1 MYGVASALA
10 MSRARRACERKKRK
24 SVKNNKA
31 PLPVISRAQL
41 KPPVQKANLTY
52 FNIGTSFI
60 LIGSFLVLTSV
71 IPDDI
76 LGMNQSFMPEKN
88 RDPDFIMWPKCYEI
102 RKKMQF
108 GGSHTTYLALKVEI

>member
-1 MYGVASALA
+1 MYGVQSAIA
-10 MSRARRACERKKRK
+10 IKRERKKRE

-52 FNIGTSFI
+52 FNVGASFI

-76 LGMNQSFMPEKN
+76 LGRYESEFLVKVYMNRN
-88 RDPDFIMWPKCYEI
+88 
-102 RKKMQF
+102 
-108 GGSHTTYLALKVEI
+108 

>member
-1 MYGVASALA
+1 MYGVQSAIA
-10 MSRARRACERKKRK
+10 IKRERKKRE
-24 SVKNNKA
+24 SVKGGTKA

-52 FNIGTSFI
+52 FNVGASFI

-76 LGMNQSFMPEKN
+76 LGMNLESEFCRVCQNVKSTRYAVKSLVL
-88 RDPDFIMWPKCYEI
+88 DL
-102 RKKMQF
+102 
-108 GGSHTTYLALKVEI
+108 S

>member
-1 MYGVASALA
+1 MYGVQSAIA
-10 MSRARRACERKKRK
+10 IKRERKKRE
-24 SVKNNKA
+24 SVKGGAKA

-52 FNIGTSFI
+52 FNVGASFI

-76 LGMNQSFMPEKN
+76 LGNYDNKILSAVVVV
-88 RDPDFIMWPKCYEI
+88 
-102 RKKMQF
+102 
-108 GGSHTTYLALKVEI
+108 SHV

>member
-1 MYGVASALA
+1 MYGVQSALA
-10 MSRARRACERKKRK
+10 IKRERKKRE

-52 FNIGTSFI
+52 FNVGASFI

-76 LGMNQSFMPEKN
+76 LGRYEFHWGKN
-88 RDPDFIMWPKCYEI
+88 LGPRFHEAIV
-102 RKKMQF
+102 
-108 GGSHTTYLALKVEI
+108 L

>member
-1 MYGVASALA
+1 MYGVQSAIA
-10 MSRARRACERKKRK
+10 IKRERKKRE
-24 SVKNNKA
+24 SVKGGAKA

-52 FNIGTSFI
+52 FNVGASFI

-76 LGMNQSFMPEKN
+76 LGRYESEFFKCIFSSNQIVHKILFSLCF
-88 RDPDFIMWPKCYEI
+88 
-102 RKKMQF
+102 
-108 GGSHTTYLALKVEI
+108 